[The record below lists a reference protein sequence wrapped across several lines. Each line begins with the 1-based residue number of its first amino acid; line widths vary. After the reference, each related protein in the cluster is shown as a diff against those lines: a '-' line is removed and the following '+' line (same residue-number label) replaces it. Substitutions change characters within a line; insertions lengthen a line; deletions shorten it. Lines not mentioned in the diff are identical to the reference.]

1 MYCVNCLYWHPKFA
15 PPSHAERKSCVIDG
29 EYLKGKCR
37 VKMSIFS
44 LLWLWNL
51 RAKTKRMVCFILRLD
66 LYLLSIKKNKVAG
79 KAYPRA
85 LGKKRMNEEEE
96 DFCGR
101 LFNYMKTQFIGQ
113 EKLWYMFTTVN
124 LQYNNKNMYFGCR
137 LDSNY
142 K

>member
-1 MYCVNCLYWHPKFA
+1 
-15 PPSHAERKSCVIDG
+15 
-29 EYLKGKCR
+29 
-37 VKMSIFS
+37 
-44 LLWLWNL
+44 
-51 RAKTKRMVCFILRLD
+51 MVCFILRLD

-124 LQYNNKNMYFGCR
+124 LQYNNKNIYFGCR